1 MLIDL
6 DIGIQKCILYFQAT
20 VRVLDEND
28 TPPRFSQNFYRE
40 IVREDVKLA
49 STVAKVT
56 VTDDDTIGGLQLTIS
71 DGNDGILRIYPDG
84 EFKGFLVGT
93 NLTGLCPQNIVGP
106 YCHSK
111 QGTSYETGTIS
122 VSFGIT
128 WFA

>member
-1 MLIDL
+1 MIDL
-6 DIGIQKCILYFQAT
+6 DVGIQKCILYFQAA

-40 IVREDVKLA
+40 IVKEDVKLA

-84 EFKGFLVGT
+84 EFKVLLRNFMWGQISHDCVLKILWDHTAIKSKRQGM
-93 NLTGLCPQNIVGP
+93 
-106 YCHSK
+106 K
-111 QGTSYETGTIS
+111 QGHSDSNFHGD
-122 VSFGIT
+122 
-128 WFA
+128 